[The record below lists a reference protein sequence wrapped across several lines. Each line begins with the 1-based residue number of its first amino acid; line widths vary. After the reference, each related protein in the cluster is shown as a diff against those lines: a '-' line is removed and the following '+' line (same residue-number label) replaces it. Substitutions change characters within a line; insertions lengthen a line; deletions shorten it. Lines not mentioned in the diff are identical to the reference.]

1 DKGCIVLQK
10 PPGLTCQLSKSKEAT
25 GDSLNNFNALLKGL
39 GRTFGKQPV
48 PVHRL
53 DKGTT
58 GALVLGR
65 SSTHARNLSQQFQT
79 RTVEK
84 TYLALVRGGV
94 QTFPTKC
101 GEIRTP
107 IHYKDGRASI
117 DHSSNGKPS
126 ITEWEVVSSS
136 PSAPLTLLRLKL
148 HTGHK
153 HQLRVHLAFC
163 LGAPILGDT
172 LYSRKPIAKAVRDI
186 SIIPEDRIYLHASHV
201 SFFQYRSTGPKKRLR
216 LGITAPLPSDF
227 LKICSDSGI
236 QVDPLEVKG
245 GVWVDN
251 VRITNER
258 VSELEGHWQ
267 AGRI

>member
-1 DKGCIVLQK
+1 MDSHGELPEFEIDYSLVWLHYYSRMSSRAFKHASRPISVLSSIIYSDKGCIVLQK

-25 GDSLNNFNALLKGL
+25 GDSLNHFNALLKGL

-163 LGAPILGDT
+163 LGG
-172 LYSRKPIAKAVRDI
+172 V
-186 SIIPEDRIYLHASHV
+186 SH
-201 SFFQYRSTGPKKRLR
+201 FHPLCQRQAYR
-216 LGITAPLPSDF
+216 
-227 LKICSDSGI
+227 
-236 QVDPLEVKG
+236 
-245 GVWVDN
+245 
-251 VRITNER
+251 
-258 VSELEGHWQ
+258 
-267 AGRI
+267 